1 MHMMY
6 TLAVKR
12 HFIARHF
19 LVGGDWGQENQLHSH
34 HYQVEVLLEGKV
46 LNQHGFLVDIV
57 ALEAHLDELVAYYR
71 DQTLNELPEFAGLNP
86 SIEHFARL
94 LGQELLNR
102 IKDPLHALTAKVW
115 EDDIAWTAYREER

>member
-1 MHMMY
+1 MHMY

-12 HFIARHF
+12 QFIGRHF

-34 HYQVEVLLEGKV
+34 RYQLEVLLEGQV

-102 IKDPLHALTAKVW
+102 IEEPLHALTAKVW